1 LRLYTE
7 EFYNQQ
13 MPNQTLPE
21 IKRVNLACTVL
32 TLKSM
37 QITDVLNFEFLD
49 RPDRDSLRHALKQ
62 LFLLDALDADGR
74 LRTLGECLSRLPLE
88 PTFAKAL
95 LAAHMVSTECG
106 LDMAHLLGVL
116 STEQIWLSISSHDE

>member
-1 LRLYTE
+1 
-7 EFYNQQ
+7 

-37 QITDVLNFEFLD
+37 SIIDVLNFEFLD
-49 RPDRDSLRHALKQ
+49 KPDDESLRHALKQ
-62 LFLLDALDADGR
+62 LYLLDAIDLDGR
-74 LRTLGECLSRLPLE
+74 LRTLGECLSRIPLE

-95 LAAHMVSTECG
+95 VAS
-106 LDMAHLLGVL
+106 
-116 STEQIWLSISSHDE
+116 

>member
-1 LRLYTE
+1 
-7 EFYNQQ
+7 

-37 QITDVLNFEFLD
+37 SIIDVLNFEFLD
-49 RPDRDSLRHALKQ
+49 KPDDESLRHALKQ
-62 LFLLDALDADGR
+62 LYLLDAIDLDGR
-74 LRTLGECLSRLPLE
+74 LRTLGECLSRIPLE

-95 LAAHMVSTECG
+95 VASELLSKSCS
-106 LDMAHLLGVL
+106 LDMSRLLGVL
-116 STEQIWLSISSHDE
+116 STEQIWIGISKHDESRLKN

>member
-1 LRLYTE
+1 
-7 EFYNQQ
+7 

-37 QITDVLNFEFLD
+37 SIIDVLNFEFLD
-49 RPDRDSLRHALKQ
+49 KPDDESLRHALRQ
-62 LFLLDALDADGR
+62 LYLLDAIDLDGR
-74 LRTLGECLSRLPLE
+74 LRTLGECLSRIPLE

-95 LAAHMVSTECG
+95 VASELLSKSCS
-106 LDMAHLLGVL
+106 LDMSRLLGVL
-116 STEQIWLSISSHDE
+116 STEQIWIGISKHDESRLKN

>member
-1 LRLYTE
+1 
-7 EFYNQQ
+7 

-37 QITDVLNFEFLD
+37 SIIDVLNFEFLD
-49 RPDRDSLRHALKQ
+49 KPDDESLRHALKQ
-62 LFLLDALDADGR
+62 LYLLDAIDLDGR
-74 LRTLGECLSRLPLE
+74 LRTLGECISRIPLE

-95 LAAHMVSTECG
+95 IASQLLSKSCS
-106 LDMAHLLGVL
+106 LDMSRLLGVL
-116 STEQIWLSISSHDE
+116 STE

>member
-1 LRLYTE
+1 
-7 EFYNQQ
+7 

-37 QITDVLNFEFLD
+37 RIVDVLNFEFLD
-49 RPDRDSLRHALKQ
+49 KPDEDSLRHALKQ

-74 LRTLGECLSRLPLE
+74 LRMLGECLARLPLE

-95 LAAHMVSTECG
+95 LAAHLVSPECG

-116 STEQIWLSISSHDE
+116 STE